1 MCPCLYFFKGC
12 YWLIPPF
19 VSVYVFVLF
28 FLPAWLRLSF
38 FDPPSPRKESSLIN
52 LKIMEIKDCYAST
65 MESTAPLQ
73 EELDAIQNQIRV
85 LKAKRLE
92 NGMER
97 LENELALESRIMK
110 RILNTHVTAPSNTDL
125 DKLNEEENNYKKEME
140 AIKVQFE
147 YKSVRILHQ
156 NHHIHSFFFMN
167 IFIKSLVLCPISK
180 TINIHEF
187 LFIFQKKLQDIA
199 ETRRALDDK
208 RFLEDQRIRIA
219 EHILTNFGAQA
230 NITNRQIQ
238 DIITVRFHCCFIGQV
253 V

>member
-1 MCPCLYFFKGC
+1 
-12 YWLIPPF
+12 
-19 VSVYVFVLF
+19 
-28 FLPAWLRLSF
+28 
-38 FDPPSPRKESSLIN
+38 
-52 LKIMEIKDCYAST
+52 MEIKDCYAST

-73 EELDAIQNQIRV
+73 EELDAVQNEIRV
-85 LKAKRLE
+85 LKAKRFE
-92 NGMER
+92 NGMEK
-97 LENELALESRIMK
+97 LEKDYALESQIMK

-125 DKLNEEENNYKKEME
+125 DKLTEEENNYKKEME

-156 NHHIHSFFFMN
+156 NHDIHSSFYMN

-208 RFLEDQRIRIA
+208 RFLDDQRIRIA

-230 NITNRQIQ
+230 DIISNRQIE
-238 DIITVRFHCCFIGQV
+238 DMITVRFHCCFIGQV
-253 V
+253 L